1 MVSNGK
7 IVGSINLTVC
17 KLGPGPTKD
26 ERPDAERDRILI
38 NFQADA
44 NKRTPE
50 ETVFSGPFM
59 IVGGTGR
66 YAKSKGE
73 GTIRGYFMCF
83 DPKGC
88 AENQGKFRDMQYV
101 MEGKFSDPAFGK

>member
-1 MVSNGK
+1 
-7 IVGSINLTVC
+7 
-17 KLGPGPTKD
+17 
-26 ERPDAERDRILI
+26 
-38 NFQADA
+38 
-44 NKRTPE
+44 
-50 ETVFSGPFM
+50 M

-88 AENQGKFRDMQYV
+88 AENQGKFRDIQYV